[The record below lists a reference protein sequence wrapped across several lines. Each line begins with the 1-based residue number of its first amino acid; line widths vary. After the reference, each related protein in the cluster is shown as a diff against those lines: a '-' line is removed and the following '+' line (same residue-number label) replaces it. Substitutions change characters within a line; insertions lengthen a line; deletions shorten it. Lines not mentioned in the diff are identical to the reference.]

1 MVACADG
8 QSDGIRREKK
18 PMTDSQLGKSKQD
31 GDYIYLVNP
40 PKKWWKPGSFYLTAR
55 GLENPRIIPL
65 DAILDPKEYNDVE
78 GKVRRKDLLKLVLTV
93 PTVRLRSKKT
103 EWQEHTQFHLLIP
116 MKLAQKLGVKMVRL
130 SRPRSGC
137 KK

>member
-1 MVACADG
+1 
-8 QSDGIRREKK
+8 
-18 PMTDSQLGKSKQD
+18 MTDSQLKRSHPD

-40 PKKWWKPGSFYLTAR
+40 PREWRKPPSFDLTAR
-55 GLENPRIIPL
+55 GLESPRIIPL

-93 PTVRLRSKKT
+93 PTVRLRYKKI
-103 EWQEHTQFHLLIP
+103 EWQERTQFHLLIP

-137 KK
+137 EK

>member
-1 MVACADG
+1 MVARTDG
-8 QSDGIRREKK
+8 QSNGTRREEK
-18 PMTDSQLGKSKQD
+18 PMTDSQLKRSHPD

-40 PKKWWKPGSFYLTAR
+40 PKQWRKPPSFDLTAR
-55 GLENPRIIPL
+55 GLESPRIIPL
-65 DAILDPKEYNDVE
+65 NAILDPKEYNDVE
-78 GKVRRKDLLKLVLTV
+78 GKVRRRDLLKLVLTV
-93 PTVRLRSKKT
+93 PTVRLRYKKR

-130 SRPRSGC
+130 SRPRPGR